1 MNYQPEGGEL
11 GASRLPAAVLD
22 VVVIADP
29 GLVDVAVRAEDGPA
43 VAAGCDPPVSVGGA
57 HLSAPHHRGG
67 DRGDGEALGG
77 VTQPSLQHVNQADR
91 PAGVVAAQ
99 RAEEEDEGVAAA
111 WRRVDRRGVRRAA
124 KPLLH
129 LDLLSSRDV
138 NSVAGA
144 VCEKALVNVDVYF
157 FILLLRLVYP
167 TFICRLDKWFF
178 YEQTLLLSSVILT

>member
-1 MNYQPEGGEL
+1 MNYKPEGGEL
-11 GASRLPAAVLD
+11 GASCLPAAVLD

-43 VAAGCDPPVSVGGA
+43 VAAGGDPPVSVGGA
-57 HLSAPHHRGG
+57 HLPASHHRGR

-77 VTQPSLQHVNQADR
+77 VTQPGLQHVHQADR
-91 PAGVVAAQ
+91 PAGVVTAQ

-111 WRRVDRRGVRRAA
+111 RGRVDRRGVGRAA

-129 LDLLSSRDV
+129 LDLLSGWDV
-138 NSVAGA
+138 NSVASA
-144 VCEKALVNVDVYF
+144 VCEKALVNVDVNF

-167 TFICRLDKWFF
+167 TFICRLDIRF
-178 YEQTLLLSSVILT
+178 